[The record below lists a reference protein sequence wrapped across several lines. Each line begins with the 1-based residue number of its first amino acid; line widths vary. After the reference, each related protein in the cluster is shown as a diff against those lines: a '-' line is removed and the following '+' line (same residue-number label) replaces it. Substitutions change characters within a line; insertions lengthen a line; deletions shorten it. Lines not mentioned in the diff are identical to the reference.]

1 MRRVRTRPS
10 FAGSRIVTRIGQAA
24 ASRTCTMKSVRAAL
38 VAYGPVVALALG
50 LPASAPVAAMQEQA
64 ARVVTYNGQIA
75 PILNRHCVSCHR
87 PDAVAPFSLS
97 TYPEVRARA
106 RAVASATRR
115 RVMPPW
121 KPAPGV
127 AHFLGERV
135 LSREEI
141 DLIRRWVAAGAPE
154 GDPDRGP
161 DPPAWPDGWLRG
173 APDLVVTMDALYLLP
188 AEGED
193 VYRNFV
199 VPVPTRRARFVKAIE
214 LKPATTRG
222 VHHARILVDRSGS
235 ARRLDAADPLSG
247 YDDRHVDRARSPD
260 GHFLGWAPGT
270 VPNEVADHL
279 AWRLEPGTDLV
290 LKTHLVPRGEPTPV
304 QVSVG
309 FFFADAAPAAPP
321 AVVQLGSQTI
331 DIPAG
336 ASAHVVEDRYRLP
349 ADVDLLAVYPHA
361 HFLARQVEGY
371 AVLPGG
377 ARRPLI
383 RIDDWD
389 FAWQDEYR
397 YAEPPRLP
405 AGTEVVMRFVFDNS
419 AGNPSNPSRPPRHV
433 RFGPR
438 STDEMAELMLQVL
451 PVDPADRPALVQDV
465 SRHVAQI
472 VLAGSRLA
480 LAAAPGNA
488 ALQERVGNDLF
499 AAGQVGEAI
508 RHLAAAVRIAPER
521 ASAHYR
527 LGTALA
533 TIGSTADAMESYRRA
548 LDLRPDF
555 VEAHNNLGG
564 LLHLAG
570 DLDGAARHYRRT
582 LALNPAHAN
591 ARFNL
596 GNILLGAGRFADAE
610 HEFRGALAVR
620 PGFADAHVALGLALA
635 AQGRHA
641 GAAEAYRAALRLDP
655 NLSEARRLLAL
666 GQREAGQSTRP

>member
-1 MRRVRTRPS
+1 MKRART
-10 FAGSRIVTRIGQAA
+10 AA
-24 ASRTCTMKSVRAAL
+24 AACRAILA
-38 VAYGPVVALALG
+38 VAVGASGSAR
-50 LPASAPVAAMQEQA
+50 PAAPAEQESSA
-64 ARVVTYNGQIA
+64 VTYHGRIA
-75 PILNRHCVSCHR
+75 PILDEHCVPCHR

-97 TYPEVRARA
+97 TYAEVSARA
-106 RAVASATRR
+106 DLVARVTRQR
-115 RVMPPW
+115 EMPPW
-121 KPAPGV
+121 KPTPGI
-127 AHFLGERV
+127 ASFLGERR
-135 LSREEI
+135 LGEEAI
-141 DLIRRWVAAGAPE
+141 DLIQRWVAAGVPE
-154 GDPDRGP
+154 GDAGAAVQPR
-161 DPPAWPDGWLRG
+161 ARPDGWLRG
-173 APDLVVTMDALYLLP
+173 TPGLVVTMDESYLLP

-199 VPVPTRRARFVKAIE
+199 VPVPTTQVRFVRAIE

-222 VHHARILVDRSGS
+222 IHHARILLDRSGS
-235 ARRLDAADPLSG
+235 ARRLSAADPVPG
-247 YDDRHVDRARSPD
+247 YDDRHVDQARPPA

-270 VPNEVADHL
+270 APNDVPDRL
-279 AWRLEPGTDLV
+279 AWRLAPGADLV
-290 LKTHLVPRGEPTPV
+290 LKTHLVPRGEPTPI

-309 FFFADAAPAAPP
+309 FFFSDTAPTATP

-349 ADVDLLAVYPHA
+349 SDVDLLAVYPHA
-361 HFLARQVEGY
+361 HFLARQVEAY

-419 AGNPSNPSRPPRHV
+419 AGNPRHPRRAPRRV

-451 PVDPADRPALVQDV
+451 PADPADRPALVRDAA
-465 SRHVAQI
+465 RHVARV
-472 VLAGSRLA
+472 VLAGSRQALA
-480 LAAAPGNA
+480 GDPGDAALRERLGNDLAAAGQMNEA
-488 ALQERVGNDLF
+488 VG
-499 AAGQVGEAI
+499 
-508 RHLAAAVRIAPER
+508 HLEEAVRIDPDR

-527 LGTALA
+527 LGTARA
-533 TIGSTADAMESYRRA
+533 MIGRTAAAMDSFRRA

-570 DLDGAARHYRRT
+570 DLDAAARHYRRT

-591 ARFNL
+591 AHFNL
-596 GNILLGAGRFADAE
+596 GNILLGAARFADAE
-610 HEFRGALAVR
+610 IEFRGALAAR
-620 PGFADAHVALGLALA
+620 PDFADAHVGLGLTLA
-635 AQGRHA
+635 GQGRIE
-641 GAAEAYRAALRLDP
+641 AAVEAYRAALGLDP
-655 NLSEARRLLAL
+655 DLPEARRLLDEAL
-666 GQREAGQSTRP
+666 ARPAPGR

>member
-1 MRRVRTRPS
+1 
-10 FAGSRIVTRIGQAA
+10 
-24 ASRTCTMKSVRAAL
+24 MKSLRAAL
-38 VAYGPVVALALG
+38 VAYGRAAAIALAWS
-50 LPASAPVAAMQEQA
+50 ASASIAAAQEQG
-64 ARVVTYNGQIA
+64 ARAVTYNGQIA
-75 PILNRHCVSCHR
+75 PILNELCVSCHR

-97 TYPEVRARA
+97 TFAEVRARA
-106 RAVASATRR
+106 RMVAIVTQR

-127 AHFLGERV
+127 ARFLGERR
-135 LSREEI
+135 LRGDQI
-141 DLIRRWVAAGAPE
+141 DLIQRWVAAGAPE
-154 GDPDRGP
+154 GDPDRAP
-161 DPPAWPDGWLRG
+161 EPPSRPGGWMRG
-173 APDLVVTMDALYLLP
+173 TPDLVVTMDAPYPLP
-188 AEGED
+188 AAGED

-199 VPVPTRRARFVKAIE
+199 VRVPSTRARFVKAIE
-214 LKPATTRG
+214 LRPATTRG
-222 VHHARILVDRSGS
+222 IHHARILVDRSGS
-235 ARRLDAADPLSG
+235 ARRLAAADPVPG

-309 FFFADAAPAAPP
+309 FFFADTAPAATP

-331 DIPAG
+331 DIPAR

-349 ADVDLLAVYPHA
+349 FDVDLLAVYPHA

-419 AGNPSNPSRPPRHV
+419 AGNPSNPSRPPRRV
-433 RFGPR
+433 RFGPQ

-480 LAAAPGNA
+480 LAAAPGSA

-499 AAGQVGEAI
+499 AVGQVGEAI
-508 RHLAAAVRIAPER
+508 RHLVAAVRIAPDR

-548 LDLRPDF
+548 LDLQPDF

-564 LLHLAG
+564 LLHLSG
-570 DLDGAARHYRRT
+570 DLEGAARHYRRT

-666 GQREAGQSTRP
+666 ALGRREGGQGFRR

>member
-1 MRRVRTRPS
+1 
-10 FAGSRIVTRIGQAA
+10 
-24 ASRTCTMKSVRAAL
+24 MKSLRAAL
-38 VAYGPVVALALG
+38 VAYGRAAAIALAWS
-50 LPASAPVAAMQEQA
+50 ASASIAPAQEQG
-64 ARVVTYNGQIA
+64 ARAVTYNGQIA
-75 PILNRHCVSCHR
+75 PILNEHCVSCHR

-97 TYPEVRARA
+97 TYAEVRARA
-106 RAVASATRR
+106 RMVAIVTQR

-127 AHFLGERV
+127 ARFLGERR
-135 LSREEI
+135 LRGDEI
-141 DLIRRWVAAGAPE
+141 DLVQRWVAAGAPE
-154 GDPDRGP
+154 GDPDRAP
-161 DPPAWPDGWLRG
+161 EPPSWPGGWMRG
-173 APDLVVTMDALYLLP
+173 TPDLVVTMDAPYPLP
-188 AEGED
+188 AAGED

-199 VPVPTRRARFVKAIE
+199 VRVPSTRARFVKAIE

-247 YDDRHVDRARSPD
+247 YDDRRVDQARSPD

-270 VPNEVADHL
+270 APNEVPDHL
-279 AWRLEPGTDLV
+279 AWRLEPRTDLV

-309 FFFADAAPAAPP
+309 FFFTDTVPTATP

-349 ADVDLLAVYPHA
+349 APVDLLAVYPHA
-361 HFLARQVEGY
+361 HFLARQVEAY
-371 AVLPGG
+371 AVLPTGV
-377 ARRPLI
+377 RRPLI

-419 AGNPSNPSRPPRHV
+419 AGNPSNPSRPPRRV
-433 RFGPR
+433 RFGPQ

-472 VLAGSRLA
+472 VLAGSKLA
-480 LAAAPGNA
+480 LAAAPGSA

-499 AAGQVGEAI
+499 AVGQVGEAI
-508 RHLAAAVRIAPER
+508 RHLVAAVRIAPDR

-533 TIGSTADAMESYRRA
+533 TIGSTADAMKSYRRA

-564 LLHLAG
+564 LLHLSG
-570 DLDGAARHYRRT
+570 DLEGAARHYRRT
-582 LALNPAHAN
+582 LTLDPAHAN
-591 ARFNL
+591 AHFNL
-596 GNILLGAGRFADAE
+596 GNILLGAGRFAEAE
-610 HEFRGALAVR
+610 VEFRGTLAVR
-620 PGFADAHVALGLALA
+620 PDYAEAHIGLGRALA
-635 AQGRHA
+635 ARGRSA
-641 GAAEAYRAALRLDP
+641 AAAESYRAALRLNPD
-655 NLSEARRLLAL
+655 LLEARRLLEDVLA
-666 GQREAGQSTRP
+666 RSARRR